1 MKCAWNYYK
10 SLVLMMSNKIIVE
23 ERMLT
28 AEKFPV
34 LGPKDTLKKALDE
47 MTKHRLGIC
56 CFVDERNE
64 LVGTLTDGDLR
75 RLLLTRQNPLPAL
88 LVAPAME
95 FGHSTPVTIS
105 LGASIDEAASLMH
118 DKQIWDL
125 PVIDQNKK
133 LVGLIHR
140 HDVN

>member
-1 MKCAWNYYK
+1 M
-10 SLVLMMSNKIIVE
+10 SMMSNKVKVN

-28 AEKFPV
+28 IESFPV
-34 LGPKDTLKKALDE
+34 LASKDTLKKALDE

-56 CFVDERNE
+56 CFVNSLNE

-88 LVAPAME
+88 LVTPAIE
-95 FGHSTPVTIS
+95 FGHATPVTIS
-105 LGASIDEAASLMH
+105 RDATIDEAANLMH

-133 LVGLIHR
+133 LIGLIHR

>member
-1 MKCAWNYYK
+1 
-10 SLVLMMSNKIIVE
+10 MSNKIKVNDK
-23 ERMLT
+23 MLT
-28 AEKFPV
+28 VESFPV
-34 LGPKDTLKKALDE
+34 LTSRDSLKKALDE

-56 CFVDERNE
+56 CFVNNINE

-88 LVAPAME
+88 LVTPAIE
-95 FGHSTPVTIS
+95 FGHTAPVTI
-105 LGASIDEAASLMH
+105 GQDATIDMAAVLMQ

-125 PVIDQNKK
+125 PVVNQNKK
-133 LVGLIHR
+133 LIGLIHR